1 MNRNVKLVDVTLRD
15 GSHAMSHSF
24 TKEQA
29 VRIARG
35 LDEAGVE
42 VIEISHGD
50 GLGGSSMNY
59 GFSAVSEMELIG
71 VASRVIKK
79 AKLGA
84 LLIPGIGTI
93 KDMEE
98 AYDHGVRVL
107 RVATHVTEAD
117 VAIEHMKAAKQKGM
131 FAAGFL
137 MMVHM
142 AEPEKI
148 LEQAKIFEA
157 AGADYVN
164 LADSAGHLTT
174 DEVKERISLLVEKLS
189 IPVGFHAHN
198 NLGLAV
204 ANSMAAVEEGASYI
218 DGSLRGLGAGAGNTQ
233 IEVLQAVLQRCGRES
248 GADLEK
254 LSETAE
260 EEAAPVMHYPQII
273 DETSLMLG
281 YYGVYSSFLL
291 HAKRAS
297 ERFGVKTRDILAELG
312 KRKMVGGQED
322 MIVDVAYELAHKK
335 KRLSAESR

>member
-1 MNRNVKLVDVTLRD
+1 MNRRVKLVDVTLRD
-15 GSHAMSHSF
+15 GSHAVNHRF

-29 VRIARG
+29 AQIARG
-35 LDEAGVE
+35 LDGAGVE
-42 VIEISHGD
+42 IIEISHGD

-59 GFSAVSEMELIG
+59 GFSAVPEMELIEA
-71 VASRVIKK
+71 ASGVIKK

-93 KDMEE
+93 RDLEE
-98 AYDHGVRVL
+98 AYEHGVRVL

-117 VAIEHMKAAKQKGM
+117 VAVQHIRAAREKGM

-164 LADSAGHLTT
+164 LADSAGHLLP
-174 DEVKERISLLVEKLS
+174 DEVKARVALLTEKLR

-198 NLGLAV
+198 NLGLAI

-218 DGSLRGLGAGAGNTQ
+218 DGSLRGLGAGAGNAQ
-233 IEVLQAVLQRCGRES
+233 IEALQAVLERSGCES
-248 GADLEK
+248 GVNLER

-260 EEAAPVMHYPQII
+260 KEAAPVMQYPQII
-273 DETSLMLG
+273 DEDSLMLG
-281 YYGVYSSFLL
+281 YCGVYSSFLL

-312 KRKMVGGQED
+312 RRKMVGGQED
-322 MIVDVAYELAHKK
+322 MIVDVAYELAHK
-335 KRLSAESR
+335 

>member
-1 MNRNVKLVDVTLRD
+1 MNRKVKLVDVTLRD
-15 GSHAMSHSF
+15 GSHAMSHRF
-24 TKEQA
+24 TKEQTA
-29 VRIARG
+29 CIARG
-35 LDEAGVE
+35 LDEAGVD
-42 VIEISHGD
+42 VIEVSHGD
-50 GLGGSSMNY
+50 GLGGSSLNY
-59 GFSAVSEMELIG
+59 GFSAVPETELIEA
-71 VASRVIKK
+71 ASRAVKR
-79 AKLGA
+79 AKLSA

-117 VAIEHMKAAKQKGM
+117 VAIEHIKTAKQKGM

-148 LEQAKIFEA
+148 LEQARIFEA

-164 LADSAGHLTT
+164 LADSAGHLIT
-174 DEVKERISLLVEKLS
+174 DEVRQRVSLLAEKLG

-233 IEVLQAVLQRCGRES
+233 LEVLQAVLQRSGWES
-248 GADLEK
+248 GADLQR
-254 LSETAE
+254 LSETAKKG
-260 EEAAPVMHYPQII
+260 AAPIMHYPQII
-273 DETSLMLG
+273 DEESLMLG

-297 ERFGVKTRDILAELG
+297 QRFGVHTRDILEELG

-322 MIVDVAYELAHKK
+322 MIVDVAYELSHK
-335 KRLSAESR
+335 